1 MKSNL
6 AENLRAIKII
16 VPNEKAK
23 IALKLESKNLYETKE
38 FNNYKTLAHLHLLPD
53 ECWLTTKEVD
63 EMFKY

>member
-6 AENLRAIKII
+6 AENLSTMKII
-16 VPNEKAK
+16 VPNEKVK
-23 IALKLESKNLYETKE
+23 IALKLESKTLYETKE
-38 FNNYKTLAHLHLLPD
+38 FNKYETLAHLHLLPD

>member
-6 AENLRAIKII
+6 AENLSSIKII

-23 IALKLESKNLYETKE
+23 IALKLESKNLYDTKE
-38 FNNYKTLAHLHLLPD
+38 FNSYETLAHLHLLPD